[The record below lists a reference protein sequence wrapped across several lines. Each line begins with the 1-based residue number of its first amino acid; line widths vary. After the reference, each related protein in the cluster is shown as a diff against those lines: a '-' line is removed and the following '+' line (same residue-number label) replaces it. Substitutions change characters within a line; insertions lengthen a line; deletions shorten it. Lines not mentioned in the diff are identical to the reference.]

1 MSRHRRAAG
10 MPAGT
15 ERLRE
20 VFADAA
26 RDVTPSPVP
35 LAAVE
40 RAARRRRRRRA
51 ATVLGSVCALL
62 VVPAVA
68 VALRAGVGAGA
79 DAARSTGPSTG
90 PRGSVRVVAPGERV
104 RVASGVK
111 IWLTEDGGH
120 WTSPRNAAPR
130 FRGAGAARTDL
141 GTPGVTV
148 QEEGAGDYGYFVSGV
163 YRGRGDA
170 ARVRIETAVGDVDG
184 TALTLAGSPHWGV
197 WYALIKPTTSTK
209 PMKPMKQMKQ
219 MEPMNRTEPAEAPRS
234 PEPTEKPGA
243 WEVSEMPEAQGMR
256 GTPTKRRF
264 SDGLTKRVT
273 VYDSAGKVIATTEY
287 AT

>member
-20 VFADAA
+20 VFAEAA
-26 RDVTPSPVP
+26 RDVTPSPAP

-51 ATVLGSVCALL
+51 ATVLGSGCALL
-62 VVPAVA
+62 VVPAAA

-79 DAARSTGPSTG
+79 DAARSTGPPTA

-120 WTSPRNAAPR
+120 WSSPRNAAPR
-130 FRGAGAARTDL
+130 FRGAGAAGTDL
-141 GTPGVTV
+141 GTPGVSV

-197 WYALIKPTTSTK
+197 WYALIKPTKSTR
-209 PMKPMKQMKQ
+209 PMKQM
-219 MEPMNRTEPAEAPRS
+219 ERMNRIEPAQAPRS
-234 PEPTEKPGA
+234 PEPTEKPRA
-243 WEVSEMPEAQGMR
+243 WKVSEMPEAQGMR

-273 VYDSAGKVIATTEY
+273 VYDSAGKVIATMEY
-287 AT
+287 TT

>member
-1 MSRHRRAAG
+1 MSRHRRSAD
-10 MPAGT
+10 MPAGA

-26 RDVTPSPVP
+26 CDVAASPVP

-40 RAARRRRRRRA
+40 RAARQRGRRRA
-51 ATVLGSVCALL
+51 AIVLGSACALL

-79 DAARSTGPSTG
+79 DATRSTGLSAG

-120 WTSPRNAAPR
+120 WTSPGNAAPR
-130 FRGAGAARTDL
+130 FRGVRAAGTDL

-148 QEEGAGDYGYFVSGV
+148 QEERAGDYGYFVSGV
-163 YRGRGDA
+163 YHGRGDA
-170 ARVRIETAVGDVDG
+170 ARVRIETAAGDVDG

-197 WYALIKPTTSTK
+197 WYALVKPTDPTD
-209 PMKPMKQMKQ
+209 PMKPIRPIRPIRPTNAP
-219 MEPMNRTEPAEAPRS
+219 EPPAPAEKPR
-234 PEPTEKPGA
+234 A
-243 WEVSEMPEAQGMR
+243 WKVSEMPEAQGMR
-256 GTPTKRRF
+256 GTLAKRRF

-273 VYDSAGKVIATTEY
+273 VYDSAGKVIATMEY